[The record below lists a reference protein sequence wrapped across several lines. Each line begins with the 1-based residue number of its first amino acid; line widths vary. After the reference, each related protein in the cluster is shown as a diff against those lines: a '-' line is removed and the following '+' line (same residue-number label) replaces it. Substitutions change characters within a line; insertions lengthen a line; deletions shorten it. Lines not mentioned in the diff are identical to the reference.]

1 MREEVL
7 YKIRK
12 PISEIVE
19 GLFKNWNGDI
29 HIEKPKNRQ
38 FGDFSTNIAMIL
50 GKKEGKPPRSIA
62 KKIVKAIE
70 ASVEDEFFS
79 KVDIAGPGFINF
91 TLADESVTSMT
102 DRLVVNGSMF
112 SYPQV
117 EIPTILLEF
126 VSANPT
132 GPLHVGHGRGAALGD
147 TLKRILRFTG
157 NKITTEY
164 YINDVGNQMD
174 VLGRSLYLRYMEELG
189 EEGEFPGDHYRGEYL
204 KTLAKEIKEEKGDSY
219 RLWNVE
225 TENYF
230 CQYGKERILQEI
242 KRDLS
247 LFGVT
252 FDNWYSEMSLHVSG
266 EVESSI
272 EELKKKRCIF
282 QDKGAL
288 WFKST
293 QYGDDKDRV
302 VVRAN
307 GEKTYFASDIAYHRE
322 KVNRGFTKLI
332 DIWGADHHGYIPRI
346 QGSLKALGFN
356 EETLTILLVQFVNLI
371 KDKEPVSMSTR
382 SGEFE
387 TLRSVINEV
396 GKDAARFFYLMR
408 SANSHLDFDLDLA
421 KSKSAENPVYYVQY
435 AHARICSILMEIKER
450 GIKLPEKQSVIGLCE
465 ELEIELLKKVLEF
478 RSVVLDSAR
487 LLEPHRIPFYLV
499 ELAKLFHG
507 YYNRY
512 RFISEDQEL
521 TFRRVAMAICVKDV
535 ILNGLDLIGVSA
547 PERM

>member
-7 YKIRK
+7 SKIRK
-12 PISEIVE
+12 PISGVVE
-19 GLFKNWNGDI
+19 CIFENWNGEI
-29 HIEKPKNRQ
+29 QIEKSKNPQ

-50 GKKEGKPPRSIA
+50 GKKGGQSPRFIA
-62 KKIVKAIE
+62 EKITMAIE

-79 KVDIAGPGFINF
+79 KVEIAGPGFINF
-91 TLADESVTSMT
+91 SLADESVTSMT
-102 DRLVVNGSMF
+102 DRFVVNGSMF

-117 EIPTILLEF
+117 ETPTILLEF

-164 YINDVGNQMD
+164 YINDVGNQMAL
-174 VLGRSLYLRYMEELG
+174 LGRSLYLRYMEELG
-189 EEGEFPGDHYRGEYL
+189 EEGEFPGDHYKGEYL
-204 KTLAKEIKEEKGDSY
+204 KTLAKQIKEDKGDSY

-230 CQYGKERILQEI
+230 CQYGKESILREI

-247 LFGVT
+247 MFGVT

-266 EVESSI
+266 KVESSI
-272 EELKKKRCIF
+272 EELKERRCIF

-288 WFKST
+288 WFNST
-293 QYGDDKDRV
+293 HYGDDKDRV
-302 VVRAN
+302 IVRAN

-322 KVNRGFTKLI
+322 KVNRGFTRLI
-332 DIWGADHHGYIPRI
+332 DIWGADHHGYISRI
-346 QGSLKALGFN
+346 QGSLKALGFS
-356 EETLTILLVQFVNLI
+356 EETLTIILVQFVNLI

-408 SANSHLDFDLDLA
+408 SAKSHLDFDLDLA

-435 AHARICSILMEIKER
+435 AHARICSILMEIRER
-450 GIKLPEKQSVIGLCE
+450 GIKLPEKQSVIGLYE

-512 RFISEDQEL
+512 RFISEDQGL
-521 TFRRVAMAICVKDV
+521 TSRRVAMAMCVKDV
-535 ILNGLDLIGVSA
+535 IFHGLDLIGVSA